1 MNVEGISSRGMK
13 GVHKKKEGR
22 GLWGENV
29 VKVGLYTCMKVA
41 LCNPIQYNNIFYG
54 KSNVLP
60 GSVIA
65 FEAQNT
71 G

>member
-1 MNVEGISSRGMK
+1 MG
-13 GVHKKKEGR
+13 
-22 GLWGENV
+22 GECGQ
-29 VKVGLYTCMKVA
+29 VGLYTCMKVA
-41 LCNPIQYNNIFYG
+41 LCNLIQYNNIFYG

-60 GSVIA
+60 GSVFA

>member
-1 MNVEGISSRGMK
+1 MHVEGILSREMK
-13 GVHKKKEGR
+13 QAHKKEEGR
-22 GLWGENV
+22 GLWRGNMVNV
-29 VKVGLYTCMKVA
+29 DLYSCMKVA

-54 KSNVLP
+54 KLNVLP